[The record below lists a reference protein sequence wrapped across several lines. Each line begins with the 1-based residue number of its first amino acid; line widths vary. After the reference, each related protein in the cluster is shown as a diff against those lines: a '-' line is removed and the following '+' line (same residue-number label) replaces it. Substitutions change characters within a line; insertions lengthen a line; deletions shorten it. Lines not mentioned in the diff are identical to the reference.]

1 MLPSNNNK
9 ICKPT
14 LKSVTHYKE
23 EPVPIIIKDDFHYNS
38 SENRDYYK
46 YINKLKI
53 ESKDDKPLTETMDVE
68 NSNIYKYNALKLL
81 NSESSTSKPYNT
93 VVLCA
98 YAIVNDALH
107 PFIKYLLFKDNND
120 TCTFDFPMFIHSDN
134 EIPVK
139 YSTSLI
145 YQMLNNTATASD
157 ATDKDNHELIK
168 YKGFLQQ
175 TKKIYLFFDIS
186 GCKNDT
192 LCDIYKIN
200 KSHFAIMD
208 EIINRNHICG
218 LQFNSSLREFFLKN
232 SKFIF
237 IQNENNSNYEIPIA
251 VYTNER
257 KNKLVFRYT
266 FGVTKT
272 QGLYMG
278 NYYYFTNYDNALQ
291 CETHPEMDVKPSD
304 YGIVRFAVF
313 LGTTCVKLNN
323 LNDPPDL
330 SEQKRRLMS
339 CEDDD
344 EALYEEQTI
353 RITDYDGKW
362 SETYDSVFVGNI
374 TLEDEHF
381 VKKSPLWVLKNY
393 NQQHSLSY
401 HYINDKGNSIL

>member
-14 LKSVTHYKE
+14 SKNVTQYKE
-23 EPVPIIIKDDFHYNS
+23 PAPIIKKAFHYDS

-46 YINKLKI
+46 YMDKLKI
-53 ESKDDKPLTETMDVE
+53 ESKYDELVPETMLVE
-68 NSNIYKYNALKLL
+68 NSNIYKYNALNLL
-81 NSESSTSKPYNT
+81 NSESSTTKPYNT

-107 PFIKYLLFKDNND
+107 PFIKYLLFKDTD
-120 TCTFDFPMFIHSDN
+120 TCTFDFPMFIHSDE
-134 EIPVK
+134 EIPVQ

-145 YQMLNNTATASD
+145 QQLLNNTATASSAD
-157 ATDKDNHELIK
+157 INDEFIK
-168 YKGFLQQ
+168 YKGFLHKS
-175 TKKIYLFFDIS
+175 TKIYLFFDIS

-218 LQFNSSLREFFLKN
+218 LLFNSSLREFFLKN
-232 SKFIF
+232 PKFIF
-237 IQNENNSNYEIPIA
+237 IQDENNSNYEIPIA

-257 KNKLVFRYT
+257 KHKLVFRYT

-291 CETHPEMDVKPSD
+291 CKDVKPSD
-304 YGIVRFAVF
+304 YGLVRFAVF
-313 LGTTCVKLNN
+313 LGTTCVKLNH
-323 LNDPPDL
+323 LDDPPDL
-330 SEQKRRLMS
+330 SDEKQRLMS
-339 CEDDD
+339 CNNDD
-344 EALYEEQTI
+344 ETLYEEQTL

-362 SETYDSVFVGNI
+362 SEMYDSVFVGNI
-374 TLEDEHF
+374 KLEGTSF
-381 VKKSPLWVLKNY
+381 VKNCPLWVLKNY

-401 HYINDKGNSIL
+401 HYINDKGDSIL